1 MDAEDLKDHEG
12 EEDEQD
18 PAQDEEAMYPNLDTK
33 TRDRV
38 KEVFQIFDKETQQ
51 FIDAQSLGTLLRWLK
66 FNPTE
71 DEMAGYVERFDKGR
85 RNQINLD
92 SVMKIVN
99 EKILEPDTIDEFVE
113 AAKIFD
119 HDNDGKIEVQ
129 ELRYAMSRLGDM
141 LEESVV
147 DELIAELDKE
157 KTGLVDIAEWARIT
171 FK

>member
-1 MDAEDLKDHEG
+1 MKQEEG
-12 EEDEQD
+12 EEEEID
-18 PAQDEEAMYPNLDTK
+18 PAQDEDAKYPNLDVK

-51 FIDAQSLGTLLRWLK
+51 FIDAESLGTLLRWLK

-71 DEMAGYVERFDKGR
+71 TEMAQYVDKYDSTR
-85 RNQINLD
+85 RNQITLD
-92 SVMKIVN
+92 SVMTIVN

-119 HDNDGKIEVQ
+119 HDNDGKIEIA

-141 LEESVV
+141 LDENVV
-147 DELIAELDKE
+147 DELISELDKE
-157 KTGLVDIAEWARIT
+157 KTGLIDIVEWAKIT